1 MYIGVWG
8 GARVEG
14 ATTLVPLDVCGDEDV
29 TDVEGGGGA
38 VPIVAVVFGGGGGG
52 GAVPMVVVVFGGGGG
67 GGAGPS
73 VVVCFGG
80 GGGGG
85 GMAVLLQPPLQLV
98 TTMVEVVK
106 VV

>member
-1 MYIGVWG
+1 MDISGV
-8 GARVEG
+8 
-14 ATTLVPLDVCGDEDV
+14 EDV

-38 VPIVAVVFGGGGGG
+38 VPIVVVFFSGGGDG
-52 GAVPMVVVVFGGGGG
+52 GAV
-67 GGAGPS
+67 PS

-85 GMAVLLQPPLQLV
+85 AMAVLLQPPLQLV

-106 VV
+106 VVYTALPELVVRGQVVTVVYVVMLSVPR

>member
-1 MYIGVWG
+1 MYIGVCG
-8 GARVEG
+8 GGRVEG
-14 ATTLVPLDVCGDEDV
+14 TTTLVPLDVFRDDDV

-38 VPIVAVVFGGGGGG
+38 IPIVVFVFGGGGG
-52 GAVPMVVVVFGGGGG
+52 GAVPIVVVFFGDGDGG
-67 GGAGPS
+67 GGAVPS

-80 GGGGG
+80 GGGSGG
-85 GMAVLLQPPLQLV
+85 IAVLLQPPLQLV